1 MQFATAAGEETEVR
15 VDADGNAIVV
25 ATEAADQDDQAP
37 EGSLDAATLEA
48 LVTAALAHTDG
59 TVIDIEID
67 SDTASPYD
75 VTVLTADRT
84 TVDIALDSDFAVVTA
99 DADDSDD

>member
-1 MQFATAAGEETEVR
+1 MRVRDGRGDESEVR
-15 VDADGNAIVV
+15 VDADGSAVVV

-37 EGSLDAATLEA
+37 EGSLDAATVEA
-48 LVTAALAHTDG
+48 LVAAALGHTDG

-75 VTVLTADRT
+75 VTVLTADRK
-84 TVDIALDSDFAVVTA
+84 TVDIALDSDFNVLTA
-99 DADDSDD
+99 DLDDD